1 MSMKDL
7 TKARRMVNF
16 FSREYWMLFKFKS
29 YSTIDLEILM
39 RMLIANLDK
48 SSLSKLKQYVTFILF
63 DEVKTKDVLT
73 YYAGTDEISNPT
85 DSDIKAYFNE
95 VYSKFETLKESS
107 YYPVMLN
114 SGALSGIKEL
124 DEYVNIAMY
133 LCLNVL
139 TEEEIKKDKEKVE
152 KKYSESLKRT
162 NNIKKNENNSMNY
175 VDDSAS
181 NVAINA
187 ATLTIGT
194 TIF

>member
-1 MSMKDL
+1 MSKSDL
-7 TKARRMVNF
+7 TKAREMVNY
-16 FSREYWMLFKFKS
+16 FSRQYWLS
-29 YSTIDLEILM
+29 YKVDGYTTVDLEILM

-48 SSLSKLKQYVTFILF
+48 SSLSKLKRYVTFILQ
-63 DEVKTKDVLT
+63 DDVKTKDVLT
-73 YYAGTDEISNPT
+73 YYASVSKTSNPT
-85 DSDIKAYFNE
+85 DDDIKSYFNE
-95 VYSKFETLKESS
+95 VFSKFKTFKQSS

-114 SGALSGIKEL
+114 ASDLTGVKEL

-162 NNIKKNENNSMNY
+162 NNIKKNENNSVNY

-194 TIF
+194 TMF